1 VLPKSVIVKLEKNE
15 GCRAFQKE
23 IDAYDNLQSLQGTVI
38 PTVLG
43 QGSFCGRRALFLSD
57 IDGRTLYE
65 AAQADIDEKKIGNHL
80 EEALYALWEC
90 KAEYNDE
97 NPNNF
102 LVCHDRIVIL
112 DLEEVEFLAENPCWE
127 RSVNS
132 GNVEYLLSRY
142 KYMRNPGR
150 PRSPMDFSRIHL
162 NGTCASSMT
171 LARCN

>member
-1 VLPKSVIVKLEKNE
+1 MLPKSVIVKLEKKE
-15 GCRAFQKE
+15 GFRAFQKE
-23 IDAYDNLQSLQGTVI
+23 IDAYNNLQSLQGTVI

-43 QGSFCGRRALFLSD
+43 EGFFCDRRALFLSD
-57 IDGRTLYE
+57 VDGRTLYE
-65 AAQADIDEKKIGNHL
+65 AAQADIDEKKIETYL
-80 EEALYALWEC
+80 EDALYALWEC

-102 LVCHDRIVIL
+102 LVCHDHIVIL
-112 DLEEVEFLAENPCWE
+112 DLEDVEFLVEDLCWE

-142 KYMRNPGR
+142 RYMRNPGR

-162 NGTCASSMT
+162 NSTSASGMT
-171 LARCN
+171 LA